1 LGTGAGVDK
10 GRIRVVIAKVGLDG
24 HDRGAKIVA
33 RTLRDAG
40 MEVIYTGIRQSVNQ
54 VINTVIQENADV
66 LGLSF
71 LSGDQVVLLPKVMQ
85 ALKEKGV
92 DDVMV
97 IVGGIILERQIPEFM
112 KMGVRKVFLPGTPP
126 AEIAKYIYENRREP

>member
-1 LGTGAGVDK
+1 MDK

-33 RTLRDAG
+33 RTLKDAG
-40 MEVIYTGIRQSVNQ
+40 MEVIYTGIRQSVDQ
-54 VINTVIQENADV
+54 VVNTVIQESADV

-71 LSGDQVVLLPKVMQ
+71 LSGDQVVLIPKVMQ
-85 ALKEKGV
+85 ALKAKGAEE
-92 DDVMV
+92 VMV

-112 KMGVRKVFLPGTPP
+112 KMGVRQVFLPGTPP
-126 AEIAKYIYENRREP
+126 AEIAKYIYGNRRKP

>member
-1 LGTGAGVDK
+1 MDK
-10 GRIRVVIAKVGLDG
+10 RRIRVLIAKVGLDG

-33 RTLRDAG
+33 RALSDAG
-40 MEVIYTGIRQSVNQ
+40 MEVIYTGIRQSVDQ
-54 VINTVIQENADV
+54 VINTVIQESVDV

-71 LSGDQVVLLPKVMQ
+71 LSGDQGVLIPKVMQ

-92 DDVMV
+92 GEVMV
-97 IVGGIILERQIPEFM
+97 IVGGIILERQIPELM
-112 KMGVRKVFLPGTPP
+112 KLGVRKVFLPGTPP